1 MKELNKV
8 TGLQGEVLA
17 KKYLQ
22 SHGYSIIETNYK
34 NKIGE
39 IDIIAKKKKLFADK
53 CIVFVEVKT
62 RSSKAFGLPR
72 EAVTL
77 TKQHKIR
84 QVATAYMI
92 EHNIYE
98 KVGMRFGVIDVV
110 GEKITHIE
118 NAF

>member
-8 TGLQGEVLA
+8 TGLQGEVQA

-22 SHGYSIIETNYK
+22 KHGYHIIETNYK

-39 IDIIAKKKKLFADK
+39 IDIIAQNKKLFGNK
-53 CIVFVEVKT
+53 CIIFVEVKT
-62 RSSKAFGLPR
+62 RTSKAFGLPR
-72 EAVTL
+72 EAVTP
-77 TKQHKIR
+77 TKQNKIR

-92 EHNIYE
+92 ENNIYE
-98 KVGMRFGVIDVV
+98 KVGMRFDVIDVV
-110 GEKITHIE
+110 GDDITHIE